1 MLKKKLMKLV
11 IAWRLSL
18 NPPHKQ
24 VNKSTSLSIV
34 PLFILSQSPEWREA
48 RERREN
54 DGKYPCAP
62 PVLPPSLVQY
72 VPNEH
77 VTSRTHFI
85 LFNWSSHPSWG
96 DPICGAFNLRGPLII
111 TVAHTHSPRTYSSH
125 QRTENVKVDRFSAWI
140 WNSKW
145 WDAAKNVM
153 HFRAFRFNSNC
164 KHQSLTGQS
173 KRSNKWQVKTCSWS
187 TTFLVSGSKKA
198 QLH

>member
-1 MLKKKLMKLV
+1 MKLV

-24 VNKSTSLSIV
+24 VNKSVSLSIV

-111 TVAHTHSPRTYSSH
+111 TVAHTHTLALHVQFSSKNGEREGRPF
-125 QRTENVKVDRFSAWI
+125 QRMDLKLKMMRCSA
-140 WNSKW
+140 KC
-145 WDAAKNVM
+145 DA
-153 HFRAFRFNSNC
+153 F
-164 KHQSLTGQS
+164 QS
-173 KRSNKWQVKTCSWS
+173 
-187 TTFLVSGSKKA
+187 F
-198 QLH
+198 